1 MSKGSGREM
10 SAWRLV
16 KAPHAS
22 AAFEGEGAF
31 RFGGRWNSRGTRVVY
46 ASSSLALAA
55 LEFLVHLDPAAP
67 VPELTALRIRIP
79 TAVVAAEESA
89 DGGTRLPLAVSRAR
103 GDRWAREGK
112 SAVLRVPSVIVP
124 VEDNFLVNPAHPD
137 FTSLRI
143 DLPLPLSL

>member
-1 MSKGSGREM
+1 M

-137 FTSLRI
+137 FTRLRI